1 MFTQVPTV
9 VAPEHDDGISSR
21 LRASSS
27 SRMRPIWRQQAYAGS
42 IAVFQLPSIS
52 GIFQSHLRMMAIL
65 LHQLKTRM
73 IGRRVRFITP
83 MSLRNILLIVEI
95 EILFR
100 CPERQVRFR
109 KADRKKERLV
119 AQGPQGL
126 DDGVGHGAILVC
138 GIGQIETPYGRTLRF
153 STVVLELRMITER
166 I

>member
-9 VAPEHDDGISSR
+9 VTPEHDDSIFVQTKIFDF
-21 LRASSS
+21 LEDASDLF
-27 SRMRPIWRQQAYAGS
+27 IDKTYAGS
-42 IAVFQLPSIS
+42 IAVFQVPSIS
-52 GIFQSHLRMMAIL
+52 GILQPCLRMMAIL

-73 IGRRVRFITP
+73 IGRRFRFNTP
-83 MSLRNILLIVEI
+83 MSLRNILRIVEI

-126 DDGVGHGAILVC
+126 DDGVGHSTILVC
-138 GIGQIETPYGRTLRF
+138 GIG
-153 STVVLELRMITER
+153 
-166 I
+166 